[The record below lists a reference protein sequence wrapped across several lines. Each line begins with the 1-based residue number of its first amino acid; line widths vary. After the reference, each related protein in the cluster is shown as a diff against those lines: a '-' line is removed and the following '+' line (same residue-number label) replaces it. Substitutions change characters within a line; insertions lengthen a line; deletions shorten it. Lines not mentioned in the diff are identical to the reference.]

1 MFACLN
7 NLSIQFQGL
16 QASIN
21 EGEDTTSDKWKE
33 MFPKNYP
40 ASHVTNNLDLT
51 QEELNS
57 LHTP

>member
-1 MFACLN
+1 M
-7 NLSIQFQGL
+7 
-16 QASIN
+16 N

-40 ASHVTNNLDLT
+40 ASHVTNNLDLI

-57 LHTP
+57 LHTPYYSIEEP